1 MIFFQI
7 LFFAS
12 FCVLSIRVF
21 SYYNKNIK
29 KGNNVIYIDNF
40 SKINCYT
47 IYIQYLSNHHKVS
60 FEEYI
65 EYWWDTEETFEELQ
79 KRVCIKLYK
88 KYCDHNINNDDDSNN
103 DNDNDNNGDN
113 KLNNNIISSL

>member
-21 SYYNKNIK
+21 SYYNQNIK
-29 KGNNVIYIDNF
+29 KGNNAIYIDNF
-40 SKINCYT
+40 SKINCYDT
-47 IYIQYLSNHHKVS
+47 YIHYLSNHHKVS

-79 KRVCIKLYK
+79 RRICIKLYK
-88 KYCDHNINNDDDSNN
+88 KYCDN
-103 DNDNDNNGDN
+103 DNDNKNNDYLDYTDDDNNN
-113 KLNNNIISSL
+113 HILEKYESKFE